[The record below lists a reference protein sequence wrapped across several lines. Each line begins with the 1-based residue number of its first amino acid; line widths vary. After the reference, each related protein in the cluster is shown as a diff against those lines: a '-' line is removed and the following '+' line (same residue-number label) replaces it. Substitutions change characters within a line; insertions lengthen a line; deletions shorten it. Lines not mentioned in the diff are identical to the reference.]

1 LNLLLLFMDS
11 NLLSL
16 DQSLIWHPYTQE
28 KNASENVLIL
38 KGEGAYLIDNA
49 GNRYF
54 DATSSWWTNIHGHAH
69 PFIAQKLFEQAS
81 TLEHVIFAGNTHEP
95 AIRLAEQLKTYL
107 PNKQQKFFFSDNG
120 STAVEAALKM
130 AFQYWFNK
138 NEHRTKVLAFEGAY
152 HGDTFGSM
160 SVSARGLFTN
170 PFKPLLFDILT
181 IPVPNENNITDVLAL
196 VDQLIHEHA
205 IASFI
210 YEPLVQGANGMVIY
224 DAAHL
229 ELILQKLKSA
239 NVLLIA
245 DEVMTGFGRTGKM
258 FASEYMRT
266 EPDIMCFSKGLTA
279 GAMPMGLTSC
289 AQSIYDAFYDDNKEK
304 TFFHGHSFTGNP
316 LGCAVALASLELFDT
331 EKTLDNVAMIDAWN
345 KKAAAALQHNKSFEN
360 IAALGTVL
368 RFEIKTNESTNYLN
382 TVKQRCMDYFKE
394 RNILIRPLGNVLYF
408 LPPYCTTET
417 ELNHL
422 LQTALDFG
430 DSL

>member
-1 LNLLLLFMDS
+1 VDEHSRSCTSLF
-11 NLLSL
+11 
-16 DQSLIWHPYTQE
+16 
-28 KNASENVLIL
+28 
-38 KGEGAYLIDNA
+38 
-49 GNRYF
+49 
-54 DATSSWWTNIHGHAH
+54 
-69 PFIAQKLFEQAS
+69 AQKLFEQAS

-95 AIRLAEQLKTYL
+95 AIRLAQKLKTYL
-107 PNKQQKFFFSDNG
+107 PNNQQKFFFSDNG

-130 AFQYWFNK
+130 AFQYWFNR
-138 NEHRTKVLAFEGAY
+138 NEKRTKVLAFEGAY

-181 IPVPNENNITDVLAL
+181 IPVPNENNIKDVLAL
-196 VDQLIHEHA
+196 VDQLIQEHA

-258 FASEYMRT
+258 FASEYMNT

-331 EKTLDNVAMIDAWN
+331 EKTLDKVAMITAWN
-345 KKAAAALQHNKSFEN
+345 KKAVASLQHNKAFEN

-368 RFEIKTNESTNYLN
+368 RFDIKTNESTSYLN
-382 TVKQRCMDYFKE
+382 TVKLRCMDYFKAQ
-394 RNILIRPLGNVLYF
+394 NILIRPLGNVLYF

>member
-1 LNLLLLFMDS
+1 MTFN
-11 NLLSL
+11 L
-16 DQSLIWHPYTQE
+16 DQLDKELIWHPYTQE
-28 KNASENVLIL
+28 KNAPENILIE
-38 KGEGAYLIDNA
+38 KAQGAYVFDDK
-49 GNRYF
+49 GNSYF
-54 DATSSWWTNIHGHAH
+54 DATSSWWTTIHGHSH
-69 PFIAQKLFEQAS
+69 PYIAKKLFEQAY

-95 AIRLAEQLKTYL
+95 AIRLAQKLKTYL
-107 PNKQQKFFFSDNG
+107 PQNQQKFFFSDNG

-130 AFQYWFNK
+130 AFQFWFNRD
-138 NEHRTKVLAFEGAY
+138 ERRTKVLAFEGAY

-181 IPVPNENNITDVLAL
+181 IPVPTENNITEVLRVL
-196 VDQLIHEHA
+196 DQLIQEHA

-224 DAAHL
+224 EPTHL
-229 ELILQKLKSA
+229 DLILQKLTSA
-239 NVLLIA
+239 KVLLIA

-258 FASEYMRT
+258 FASEYLRT
-266 EPDIMCFSKGLTA
+266 APDIMCFSKGLTA

-304 TFFHGHSFTGNP
+304 TFFHGHSFTGNA
-316 LGCAVALASLELFDT
+316 LGCAVALASLDLFEF
-331 EKTLDNVAMIDAWN
+331 EKTLINITLISEWN
-345 KKAAAALQHNKSFEN
+345 KKAVHSLQQNKAFEN
-360 IAALGTVL
+360 IATLGTVL

-382 TVKQRCMDYFKE
+382 TVKSRCVDFFKA

-417 ELNHL
+417 ELDNL
-422 LQTALDFG
+422 LHTALDFG
-430 DSL
+430 NSL

>member
-1 LNLLLLFMDS
+1 MNLLLLFMDS

-16 DQSLIWHPYTQE
+16 DKSLIWHPYTQE
-28 KNASENVLIL
+28 KNAPGNVLIT

-69 PFIAQKLFEQAS
+69 PHIAQKLFEQAS

-95 AIRLAEQLKTYL
+95 AIRLAEKLKTYL
-107 PNKQQKFFFSDNG
+107 PNNQQKFFFSDNG

-130 AFQYWFNK
+130 AFQYWFNRDEK
-138 NEHRTKVLAFEGAY
+138 RTKVLAFEGAY

-181 IPVPNENNITDVLAL
+181 IPVPTENNITEVLAL
-196 VDQLIHEHA
+196 VDQWVQEHA

-210 YEPLVQGANGMVIY
+210 YEPLVQGANGMIIY

-229 ELILQKLKSA
+229 ELILQKLKSV

-258 FASEYMRT
+258 FACEYMNT

-304 TFFHGHSFTGNP
+304 TFFHGHSSTGNP

-331 EKTLDNVAMIDAWN
+331 EKTLDNVAMITTWN
-345 KKAAAALQHNKSFEN
+345 KKAVASLQQNKAFEN
-360 IAALGTVL
+360 IATLGTVL
-368 RFEIKTNESTNYLN
+368 RFDIKTNESTSYLN
-382 TVKQRCMDYFKE
+382 AVKLRCMEFFKAQ
-394 RNILIRPLGNVLYF
+394 NILIRPLGNVLYF
-408 LPPYCTTET
+408 LPPYCTTEA
-417 ELNHL
+417 ELDYL

-430 DSL
+430 DTL